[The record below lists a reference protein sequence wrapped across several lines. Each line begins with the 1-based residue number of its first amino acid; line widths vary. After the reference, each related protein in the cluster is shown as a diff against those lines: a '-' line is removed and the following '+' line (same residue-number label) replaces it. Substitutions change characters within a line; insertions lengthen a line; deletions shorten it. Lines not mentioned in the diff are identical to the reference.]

1 MTTKALCGVVA
12 AVIGVAFA
20 CALGS
25 AVIVGGVAAA
35 CTVAG
40 PGGTPGLVVPSNSWQ
55 AIPESPEQC
64 VSTCPQADW
73 SSEAA
78 GCMAG
83 EAVLA
88 RAAMWL
94 TAWNG
99 GPVPYLSSTDPATW
113 FQGCRRD
120 CSGYA
125 SMALGLPGPGLDTST
140 LAARATLI
148 LKADLSA
155 GDLLIIQLPTSP
167 AMWSSSI
174 SGLTPMPGR

>member
-12 AVIGVAFA
+12 VVIGVVFA

-25 AVIVGGVAAA
+25 AVIGGGLAAA

-40 PGGTPGLVVPSNSWQ
+40 PDGTPGLVVPSGSWQ
-55 AIPESPEQC
+55 AVPASSEQC
-64 VSTCPQADW
+64 VSTCLRADG

-78 GCMAG
+78 GCVAG

-88 RAAMWL
+88 RAATWL

-99 GPVPYLSSTDPATW
+99 GRVPYLSSTDPTTW
-113 FQGCRRD
+113 FGGYRRD

-125 SMALGLPGPGLDTST
+125 SMALGLPGPGLDTSV
-140 LAARATLI
+140 LAVRATPI

-155 GDLLIIQLPTSP
+155 GDLLINRRPTSP
-167 AMWSSSI
+167 ATWSSS
-174 SGLTPMPGR
+174 TTGRIPR